1 MNGVHSRGAKL
12 PECHIYDLY
21 LYKPSLGM
29 KMKIFR
35 CSRLFVA
42 GLVGS
47 LPLLLG
53 SAGSYAESINIH
65 GPAKVLFGHEKLPS
79 QGPSQ
84 PIGFYS
90 RGCMEGGL
98 ALPLTGP
105 TWQIMRPLRNRNWGT
120 TWLLAFIKR
129 ASARAAHSSGWPG
142 LLIGDM
148 AQPRGGPMLNMHGS
162 HQIGME
168 ADIWFTPMP
177 HHVMSTHERETK
189 QALNMV
195 ASNGLHVS
203 SNWTNAQ
210 MQALRAVAVDPEVD
224 RIFVNPAIKKAI
236 CETATGNRAWLNK
249 IHPYYGHKSHFHVRL
264 FCPRGAPA
272 CKPQAP
278 YFKGEMCG
286 KHLAYWFSP
295 AVMHPKPN
303 PHYRPRP
310 PLTLAQLPAPCAAL
324 VRQP

>member
-1 MNGVHSRGAKL
+1 MKYFGGTRHIVASLAVCLPLVLVATVGHAGSVNNSEPAKL
-12 PECHIYDLY
+12 
-21 LYKPSLGM
+21 
-29 KMKIFR
+29 
-35 CSRLFVA
+35 
-42 GLVGS
+42 
-47 LPLLLG
+47 
-53 SAGSYAESINIH
+53 
-65 GPAKVLFGHEKLPS
+65 LFGHEKLPTP
-79 QGPSQ
+79 GPSQ
-84 PIGFYS
+84 PIGFYA
-90 RGCMEGGL
+90 RGCMQGGL

-105 TWQIMRPLRNRNWGT
+105 TWQVMRPLRNRNWGT
-120 TWLLAFIKR
+120 KWLIAFLKR
-129 ASARAAHSSGWPG
+129 VSARAARYSGWPG

-148 AQPRGGPMLNMHGS
+148 AQPRGGPMLNLHGS

-168 ADIWFTPMP
+168 ADIWFTAMP
-177 HHVMSTHERETK
+177 HHVMSTHERQTK

-195 ASNGLHVS
+195 ASNGLHVN

-210 MQALRAVAVDPEVD
+210 MQALRAVAIDPEVD

-236 CETATGNRAWLNK
+236 CATATGNRAWLNK

-264 FCPRGAPA
+264 FCPPGAPA

-310 PLTLAQLPAPCAAL
+310 PLTLAQLPAPCAAVL
-324 VRQP
+324 GQR